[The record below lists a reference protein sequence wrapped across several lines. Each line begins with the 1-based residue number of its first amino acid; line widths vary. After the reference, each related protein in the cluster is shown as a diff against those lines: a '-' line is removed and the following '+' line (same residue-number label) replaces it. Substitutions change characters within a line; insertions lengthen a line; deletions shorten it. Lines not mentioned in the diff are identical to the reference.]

1 MLLLKYRKL
10 QGGFVMKKCYI
21 ALMLAL
27 ILGLTF
33 ASTVLAGDQ
42 KLTLS
47 IKEAM
52 ENPKVKRL
60 LEENNVKLYW
70 GKQSHPR
77 VKARFGEYKTSKR
90 TNAFLK
96 SKSRACQWALAS
108 ALLTL
113 QERALKEGGDAVIN
127 IRSNIKNR
135 EFSSET
141 QYECLAGNMMVN
153 VALKG
158 EVVKLK

>member
-1 MLLLKYRKL
+1 
-10 QGGFVMKKCYI
+10 MKKRYI

-27 ILGLTF
+27 IFGLSF

-52 ENPKVKRL
+52 ENPKVKKL
-60 LEENNVKLYW
+60 LEQKNIKLYW
-70 GKQSHPR
+70 GKQSHPW
-77 VKARFGEYKTSKR
+77 VKAHLGEYKTTKR

-96 SKSRACQWALAS
+96 SKTKACQWALAA
-108 ALLTL
+108 ALSTL
-113 QERALKEGGDAVIN
+113 QDRAIREGGDAVIN
-127 IRSNIKNR
+127 IRSNIRNQ